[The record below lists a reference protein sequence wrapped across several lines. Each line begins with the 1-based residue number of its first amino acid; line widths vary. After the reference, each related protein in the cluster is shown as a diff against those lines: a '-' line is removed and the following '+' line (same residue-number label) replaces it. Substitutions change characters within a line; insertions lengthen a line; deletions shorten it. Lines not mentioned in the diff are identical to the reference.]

1 MNAINSHNIFLGGY
15 NMAEIKVFKSEY
27 QRLKAEVSRLASM
40 ANKRLVRLENN
51 GLEDSPAYK
60 QWIESGGKK
69 FSVRGKDY
77 NELQKELAR
86 VRAFTQAK
94 TSTIRGAQ
102 SVLREIAAN
111 TGMNYKGKE
120 LLAQA
125 KYFFQIASMV
135 EQYIRTTE
143 NTASAIG
150 YMKIWQAVNEYAQKQ
165 NAEMN
170 ELAQNMGE
178 VVNNI
183 AQMLG
188 IETMNTL
195 VEPLE
200 TAGFIVI

>member
-1 MNAINSHNIFLGGY
+1 
-15 NMAEIKVFKSEY
+15 MAQVKVYKTEY

-51 GLEDSPAYK
+51 GFEDSPAYR
-60 QWIESGGKK
+60 QWVESGGKK

-86 VRAFTQAK
+86 VRQFTQAK

-111 TGMNYKGKE
+111 TGVDLKGKQ
-120 LLAQA
+120 LWAQA
-125 KYFFQIASMV
+125 ANFFKIASMV
-135 EQYIRTTE
+135 EQYIRATE

-150 YMKIWQAVNEYAQKQ
+150 YMKIWQAVNEYAKKQ
-165 NAEMN
+165 DVDLADIGQDMENMVGKIAE
-170 ELAQNMGE
+170 
-178 VVNNI
+178 
-183 AQMLG
+183 MLG
-188 IETMNTL
+188 IETLNTV